1 MSAAYIFY
9 FQFLASFAWR
19 VYISRIAGEIL
30 EYKSGTI
37 IALQITAYR
46 IIYYLINMKNF
57 KIYLFISL
65 LLNTLNVFAS
75 PPIPGDFTGREL
87 GSGYL
92 SALERGV
99 VAELNLARTQP
110 ARYADFL
117 IEYSKLF
124 VGRELREPGEVTIL
138 TREGKS
144 AVLEAIRFLK
154 IQKSL
159 PSVTASIGLSKAA
172 DDMVWMQENSS
183 QVGHTGRD
191 GSKFSDRISRYGT
204 WGGSCAEN
212 IDYGYNSARK
222 IVMALI
228 IDDGVSN
235 RGHRRSIFNPGFRR
249 VGVACGNHQT
259 YRYMCVIE
267 FASSYTEK

>member
-1 MSAAYIFY
+1 
-9 FQFLASFAWR
+9 
-19 VYISRIAGEIL
+19 
-30 EYKSGTI
+30 
-37 IALQITAYR
+37 
-46 IIYYLINMKNF
+46 MKNL
-57 KIYLFISL
+57 KNYLFIL
-65 LLNTLNVFAS
+65 LLLKTLNVFSA
-75 PPIPGDFTGREL
+75 PHDAVGFTGKDE

-92 SALERGV
+92 SELEREV
-99 VAELNLARTQP
+99 VAELNLARSQP

-117 IEYSKLF
+117 IAYSKLF
-124 VGRELREPGEVTIL
+124 VGRELREPGEVTVL
-138 TREGKS
+138 TTEGKS

-159 PSVTASIGLSKAA
+159 SSVTPSKGMSQAA

-204 WGGSCAEN
+204 WSGSCAEN

-228 IDDGVSN
+228 IDDGVKN

-249 VGVACGNHQT
+249 VGVACGNHQS